1 MFFQNASSTIVKTT
15 IKKMLRRVLC
25 ATFQYTS
32 RQRLIGIKNPQSS
45 LSNPQLLNSSQL
57 ILPRRYVHRDQSFEF
72 VSDETLESLCE
83 RLEIL
88 IDENPKLAE
97 ADITLSNGVLTL
109 SLPKPHGT
117 YVINKQSP
125 NEQIWLSSPISGPKR
140 YDLTETCW
148 IYKHTNES
156 LHSLLDR
163 ELSEILNQDPELKKC
178 FLGGSVL

>member
-1 MFFQNASSTIVKTT
+1 
-15 IKKMLRRVLC
+15 MLRRILC
-25 ATFQYTS
+25 ATFHYTS
-32 RQRLIGIKNPQSS
+32 KQRLIGINRSPLVNPQV
-45 LSNPQLLNSSQL
+45 LTSQL
-57 ILPRRYVHRDQSFEF
+57 ILPRYVHRDSSFEF
-72 VSDETLESLCE
+72 VSDETLDSLCE

-88 IDENPKLAE
+88 IDGSPKLAE
-97 ADITLSNGVLTL
+97 ADVTLSNGVLTL

-163 ELSEILNQDPELKKC
+163 ELSQILNEDPELKKC
-178 FLGGSVL
+178 FLGGSVIPNQ